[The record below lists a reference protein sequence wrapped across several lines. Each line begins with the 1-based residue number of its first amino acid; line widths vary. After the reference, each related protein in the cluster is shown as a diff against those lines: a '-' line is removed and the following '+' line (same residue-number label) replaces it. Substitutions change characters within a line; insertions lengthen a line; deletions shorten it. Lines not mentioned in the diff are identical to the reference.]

1 MPVLDLN
8 KRSDTNPATAQL
20 VREKYKASFKYE
32 TLDPRKFL
40 FDDPIAGFKSVVAKM
55 TIKTS
60 ANFDFVLG
68 DKIYLEEATEPLQV
82 VNLTRKADEKQYLLI
97 KASNR
102 VEYILDMA

>member
-40 FDDPIAGFKSVVAKM
+40 FDDPIACFKSVVAKM

-68 DKIYLEEATEPLQV
+68 DKIYLEEVKVPMQV
-82 VNLTRKADEKQYLLI
+82 VNLSKKVDEKQYIFLR
-97 KASNR
+97 KSNK
-102 VEYILDMA
+102 VEYILDLA

>member
-1 MPVLDLN
+1 MLDFN
-8 KRSDTNPATAQL
+8 KRLDKAPATAIL
-20 VREKYKASFKYE
+20 KRDKYKASFGYV
-32 TLDPRKFL
+32 TLEPRKFL
-40 FDDPIAGFKSVVAKM
+40 FDDPIMGFKSVIAKT
-55 TIKTS
+55 TIKTN
-60 ANFDFVLG
+60 ANFNFVLG